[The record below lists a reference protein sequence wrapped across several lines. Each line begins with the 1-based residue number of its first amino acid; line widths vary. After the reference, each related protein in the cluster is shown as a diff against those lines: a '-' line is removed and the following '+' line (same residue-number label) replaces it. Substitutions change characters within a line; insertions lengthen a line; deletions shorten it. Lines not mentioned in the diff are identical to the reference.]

1 MKLKLLVLALVLF
14 SSCSEDNP
22 VQPGRKPTPP
32 VSLTSISLQ
41 GAIQLNWF
49 PPNDPGTSPVNQ
61 YNIYRGI
68 TSGGELF
75 LQATDSDSI
84 SFTDTSAVS
93 GTIYFYYVTALNN
106 SGESNPSNEI
116 NESAGD

>member
-1 MKLKLLVLALVLF
+1 MKFFIIIVTALLF
-14 SSCSEDNP
+14 FSCSDDTP
-22 VQPGRKPTPP
+22 LQPGRAPSPP
-32 VSLTSISLQ
+32 VSLTSSSLQ
-41 GAIQLNWF
+41 GAVQLNWF

-68 TSGGELF
+68 ISGNEAF
-75 LQATDSDSI
+75 LQGTDSDSL

-93 GTIYFYYVTALNN
+93 GTIYFYYVTAVNN
-106 SGESNPSNEI
+106 SGESGPSNEI